1 MRAVAES
8 DSPLDAAEREMLSA
22 AQRVFGTQ
30 IDIDTLPPI
39 TPAETAA
46 ALSDP
51 QLRWQLAHGLIVMA
65 LSDGRPKKATR
76 RRDGPRP
83 HRCLGLVAGDGS
95 APRGSPSRL
104 RHPAALAVRGPPG
117 PGTVLLFALG
127 AEGLHQPA
135 HRGTRS
141 QA

>member
-51 QLRWQLAHGLIVMA
+51 QLHWQLAHGLIV
-65 LSDGRPKKATR
+65 LLEGKATFANLEL
-76 RRDGPRP
+76 RP
-83 HRCLGLVAGDGS
+83 CACLIAFIPAEHLAISFQGS
-95 APRGSPSRL
+95 SIVLKIFASPAKPEMCTAQPLAL
-104 RHPAALAVRGPPG
+104 RKG
-117 PGTVLLFALG
+117 
-127 AEGLHQPA
+127 
-135 HRGTRS
+135 
-141 QA
+141 

>member
-8 DSPLDAAEREMLSA
+8 DGPLDAAEREMLSA

-51 QLRWQLAHGLIVMA
+51 QLHW
-65 LSDGRPKKATR
+65 
-76 RRDGPRP
+76 
-83 HRCLGLVAGDGS
+83 
-95 APRGSPSRL
+95 
-104 RHPAALAVRGPPG
+104 
-117 PGTVLLFALG
+117 
-127 AEGLHQPA
+127 
-135 HRGTRS
+135 
-141 QA
+141 